1 MSESFTVWVRLP
13 DGRVHSFEVGAEEY
27 ILGAARRAGLYL
39 PSVCEQGWCISCAA
53 RIVTGEVDQ
62 SDSRRYYEQDRE
74 AQFALLCTAK
84 PRTDL
89 RIVSHQS
96 VALRQHRD
104 ACKLPAPRGT

>member
-1 MSESFTVWVRLP
+1 LSESFTVWVRLP
-13 DGRVHSFEVGAEEY
+13 DGTVRSFEVGAEEY
-27 ILGAARRAGLYL
+27 ILGAARRVGLHL

-62 SDSRRYYEQDRE
+62 SDSRRYYAQDRE
-74 AQFALLCTAK
+74 ARFALLCTAK

-104 ACKLPAPRGT
+104 LWNLPAPRGT

>member
-13 DGRVHSFEVGAEEY
+13 DETVRSFEVGAEEY

-53 RIVTGEVDQ
+53 RIVSGEVDQ

-74 AQFALLCTAK
+74 ARFALLCTAK
-84 PRTDL
+84 ARTDVH
-89 RIVSHQS
+89 IVSHQS
-96 VALRQHRD
+96 VALRQYRD
-104 ACKLPAPRGT
+104 AWGLPAPRGT